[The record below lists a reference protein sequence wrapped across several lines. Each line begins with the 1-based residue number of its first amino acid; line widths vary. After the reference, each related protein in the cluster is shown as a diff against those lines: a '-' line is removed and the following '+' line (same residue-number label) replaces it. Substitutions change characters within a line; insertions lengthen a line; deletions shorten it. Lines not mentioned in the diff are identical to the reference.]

1 MANYSQ
7 NRFNEFIQQSDDAST
22 PREKGKVLEDFI
34 CYVFEKIPGITV
46 SRRNQLNAFLTEEI
60 DIAFWNE
67 QKPNGFHFLHNIILV
82 ECKNWSNSVGTS
94 EVSYFI
100 QKVQNRGLPY
110 GILIAA
116 NGITGSSVEV
126 NRAHQ
131 EISLALSKG
140 LSIIV
145 ITLDEI
151 MRLETTNDLIQIFKE
166 KLCELVVSGTI
177 FLTE

>member
-7 NRFNEFIQQSDDAST
+7 NRFNEFIQQSNEAST
-22 PREKGKVLEDFI
+22 STEKGKVLEDFI
-34 CYVFEKIPGITV
+34 SYVFNKVPGITV
-46 SRRNQLNAFLTEEI
+46 SKRNQMNASLTEEI

-67 QKPNGFHFLHNIILV
+67 QKPNGFPFLHHILLV
-82 ECKNWSNSVGTS
+82 ECKNWSNTVGTDQ
-94 EVSYFI
+94 VSYFI

-116 NGITGSSVEV
+116 NGITGSSIEV

-131 EISLALSKG
+131 QISLALSRG
-140 LSIIV
+140 HSILV

-151 MRLETTNDLIQIFKE
+151 KELMTTQDLIQLIKE
-166 KLCELVVSGTI
+166 KLCELAVSGTI
-177 FLTE
+177 F